1 MMVSVKSNDAS
12 LRLLISVFMIS
23 KYAKC
28 CRWTSGSAPVLYPG
42 RHTPQG
48 RRLAYRTSLSNSTTH
63 GSRWMVRVHTNN
75 SHTKQCHIVSGPQ
88 SLTMTQTCYH
98 PPKFRNEFPK
108 YYRSNTVY
116 TCNSTANS
124 QSITAIYQPAQQG
137 HSAFSYATCTSFHL
151 PVPWDPRPIEGR
163 NQAHDEEKVSLDRLK
178 DLHGKPNEVVHDE
191 QQTKHLANTWPSCF
205 RPF

>member
-1 MMVSVKSNDAS
+1 MVSVKSNDAS

-108 YYRSNTVY
+108 YYCIGQIPYIHAIQQQIHSRLPQYISQY
-116 TCNSTANS
+116 SRGIQLLAMPPAHPSTS
-124 QSITAIYQPAQQG
+124 P
-137 HSAFSYATCTSFHL
+137 FHGT
-151 PVPWDPRPIEGR
+151 PD
-163 NQAHDEEKVSLDRLK
+163 Q
-178 DLHGKPNEVVHDE
+178 
-191 QQTKHLANTWPSCF
+191 
-205 RPF
+205 